1 MVGDA
6 GEAEEHRDEVE
17 GGQSPVGVDG
27 GGGDVPAHPGGAEG
41 RAGEGRDDGE
51 GARRLRR
58 PGRDQARMAATMSSR
73 KVIGVMA
80 EALVRMSRSNSS
92 VEARS
97 IWLRDM
103 LAMALIM
110 LFSSKDFFDCFV

>member
-1 MVGDA
+1 M
-6 GEAEEHRDEVE
+6 
-17 GGQSPVGVDG
+17 
-27 GGGDVPAHPGGAEG
+27 
-41 RAGEGRDDGE
+41 
-51 GARRLRR
+51 RR

-73 KVIGVMA
+73 KVIGVRVMA

-97 IWLRDM
+97 LWLRDM

>member
-1 MVGDA
+1 M
-6 GEAEEHRDEVE
+6 
-17 GGQSPVGVDG
+17 
-27 GGGDVPAHPGGAEG
+27 PAHPGGAEG
-41 RAGEGRDDGE
+41 GAGDGGDDGE
-51 GARRLRR
+51 QGEEAEAAGEEPREDGGDDELEEGAWVR
-58 PGRDQARMAATMSSR
+58 
-73 KVIGVMA
+73 VMA